1 MLFAF
6 HCELISSGSL
16 EQTRSC
22 SMLARPRSDQ
32 EGMEKCYWP
41 SSVIGG
47 ESSGS
52 LGVLQGRGLSI
63 PQCVITSL
71 WHLTPEPT
79 RSLPPKFPFPVL
91 ASAATA
97 LCLADGFPPPFPDQP
112 SCRRGRLFLQL
123 PRLLS
128 KRWQP
133 EEGITAGIGL
143 LWHPNNL
150 GWAHA

>member
-16 EQTRSC
+16 EQTQSC
-22 SMLARPRSDQ
+22 SRLARPRSDQ
-32 EGMEKCYWP
+32 EGMEKGYWP

-63 PQCVITSL
+63 PQCVVTWL
-71 WHLTPEPT
+71 WRLTPEPT

-91 ASAATA
+91 ASATA
-97 LCLADGFPPPFPDQP
+97 LCLAECFPPHPFQTRPAAAAAGCSLYSP
-112 SCRRGRLFLQL
+112 ACSPRGRNNSWDWLTLA
-123 PRLLS
+123 S
-128 KRWQP
+128 K
-133 EEGITAGIGL
+133 
-143 LWHPNNL
+143 
-150 GWAHA
+150 